1 MKETAVETVSRE
13 ETENIADEIRGAAK
27 RFCEMY
33 ARGLLREEDRGS
45 RISEVLSDRIN
56 GFFDRKSL
64 RLRVAAEDW
73 PDFVSAV
80 SRWKEDGSAEHL
92 RTCPWLFYFR
102 ENEALGICYGDEA
115 AVTDKI
121 RILQLLEACRIPVE
135 YYRPVPV
142 GIVCPDEH
150 PGHFPNEYV
159 IGFEIWEQDGGL
171 VRGDFQPGKE
181 ITLVDHHGLKTVIR
195 VEEHYTEAEND
206 RRHDNADYAG
216 TGTIEGYTTE
226 RPRKIRIYIS
236 RKSDRIFCLA
246 FFKENDDYAMRF
258 PLWEEYRRDRFEIRK
273 IHEKIIRDLADEQT
287 PGSFCS

>member
-13 ETENIADEIRGAAK
+13 EIENIADEIRGAAK
-27 RFCEMY
+27 RFCGMY
-33 ARGLLREEDRGS
+33 ARGLLQEEDRDS

-56 GFFDRKSL
+56 SFFDRKSL
-64 RLRVAAEDW
+64 RLCVKAEDW
-73 PDFVSAV
+73 TDFAGAV

-92 RTCPWLFYFR
+92 RACPWLFYFR

-135 YYRPVPV
+135 YYRPVPA

-159 IGFEIWEQDGGL
+159 IGFEIWEQDEGL
-171 VRGDFQPGKE
+171 VRGDCRIGE
-181 ITLVDHHGLKTVIR
+181 EVTLIDHHGLKTVIR
-195 VEEHYTEAEND
+195 IEEHYTEAEKV
-206 RRHDNADYAG
+206 RCHDDADYAG

-246 FFKENDDYAMRF
+246 FLRENDDYAMNF
-258 PLWEEYRRDRFEIRK
+258 PLWEEYRRDRLEIRK
-273 IHEKIIRDLADEQT
+273 IDEKIIRDLVDEHT
-287 PGSFCS
+287 PGSF